1 MAGDPRFTA
10 LLLGL
15 GLRDLSMAAPNLP
28 RVKQRILGL
37 DMTDAEK
44 RTEQIMEQSDSGVI
58 ATLLDDFNALE

>member
-1 MAGDPRFTA
+1 
-10 LLLGL
+10 
-15 GLRDLSMAAPNLP
+15 MAAPNLP